1 MGVRG
6 LYTYVEKL
14 YKTHNKEHKVVNILE
29 AIENFR
35 K

>member
-6 LYTYVEKL
+6 LYTYVDKL
-14 YKTHNKEHKVVNILE
+14 YKQHNIEHKVVNILDE
-29 AIENFR
+29 IKTFR